1 MVRMQERASDRPSHS
16 RPFVFVAMGFVWVA
30 LYIALIA
37 PVFVFSALGG
47 QWLGRV
53 VWPGMSPLFH
63 GISWIAGVLLITWLV
78 RVKVNKASW
87 SGMTL
92 PWPQWLRLLL
102 GAVAGFAVIVVVSG
116 IEYWLG
122 WLHLVGIDTGLH
134 RGLSKTLWIAL
145 ALAPSLAVGLAEEL
159 AFRGYIF
166 QTFGERMPV
175 WAAGLLMS
183 VLFAVL
189 HFSLGGF
196 SGAFVVSVIVV
207 SLMFLALRFATGS
220 LWFPIGFH
228 GAWDWTQTYFV
239 GLATTGT
246 PGYDPALIQVRQTG
260 PTFWVGYQQ
269 ATESGLLFILI
280 ALGLLVLA
288 LVYVSV
294 SGKSPPWTKRLAE
307 ETSHPRPASAS

>member
-1 MVRMQERASDRPSHS
+1 
-16 RPFVFVAMGFVWVA
+16 MGLLWVA
-30 LYIALIA
+30 IYVVLIA

-53 VWPGMSPLFH
+53 VWLGMSPLFH

-87 SGMTL
+87 SGMAL

-102 GAVAGFAVIVVVSG
+102 GAVVGFAVIMIASG
-116 IEYWLG
+116 IEYQLG
-122 WLHLVGIDTGLH
+122 WLHLVAIDTNLH
-134 RGLSKTLWIAL
+134 RGLSKTLWMAL
-145 ALAPSLAVGLAEEL
+145 ALIPSLAVGFAEEL
-159 AFRGYIF
+159 GFRGYIF
-166 QTFGERMPV
+166 QTLGERMPV
-175 WAAGLLMS
+175 WAASLSMS
-183 VLFAVL
+183 VIFAVL

-196 SGAFVVSVIVV
+196 NAAFIVSVIVV

-228 GAWDWTQTYFV
+228 AAWDWTQTYFV

-246 PGYDPALIQVRQTG
+246 QGYDPALIQVRQTG
-260 PTFWVGYQQ
+260 PTSWVGYQQ
-269 ATESGLLFILI
+269 AIESGLLFILI
-280 ALGLLVLA
+280 ALALLVLA

-294 SGKSPPWTKRLAE
+294 FGKSPPWTKRLAE
-307 ETSHPRPASAS
+307 ETSHSRRISPND